1 MSLKTGLPW
10 QVKILAK
17 ILLSRIPSEYA
28 VWQRLGLFKH
38 GHMEAPDYAYGI
50 FKRHFDRVD
59 FKRKHSGFV
68 TLELGPG
75 DSLFT
80 ALIANALGGLQ
91 TYLVDVGNFARSDIE
106 PYHDMISHL
115 QSLSMD
121 APDLSDI
128 STLEEILVRCNAT
141 YHNNGLDSLRAIP
154 DSSVDFIFSQ
164 AVLEHIRVDQFL
176 DVMRELRRIIRNDGI
191 LSHRVDLKDHLGG
204 GLNNLRFSRRVWESE
219 FMVRSG
225 FYTNR
230 IRYQEMLELFVK
242 ARFIVQVLD
251 KDCWDHLPISRLA
264 LADEFRDLSLESI
277 QVSGFDV
284 VLIPQS

>member
-1 MSLKTGLPW
+1 MSLKTRLPW
-10 QVKILAK
+10 QIKILAK

-28 VWQRLGLFKH
+28 IWQKLGLFKH
-38 GHMEAPDYAYGI
+38 GHMEKPDYAYAI

-59 FKRKHSGFV
+59 FKRKGAGFV

-80 ALIANALGGLQ
+80 ALIASALGGSR

-106 PYHDMISHL
+106 PYRGMTNHL
-115 QSLSMD
+115 RCLGLD
-121 APDLSDI
+121 APDLSDT
-128 STLEEILVRCNAT
+128 STLEEVLARCGAT
-141 YHNNGLDSLRAIP
+141 YHNKGLESLRTIP
-154 DSSVDFIFSQ
+154 DSSVDFVFSQ

-191 LSHRVDLKDHLGG
+191 CSHRIDLKDHLGG
-204 GLNNLRFSRRVWESE
+204 GLNNLRFSRRLWESE
-219 FMVRSG
+219 FMARSG

-230 IRYQEMLELFVK
+230 TRYPEMLELFET
-242 ARFIVQVLD
+242 AGFMHQVLD
-251 KDCWDHLPISRLA
+251 KDCWEHLPISRSKLA
-264 LADEFRDLSLESI
+264 GKFRDMPFESL

-284 VLIPQS
+284 VLIPKS